1 MPFIVVTGVS
11 SGIGQATA
19 ELFAREG
26 WTVVG
31 TVRGVER
38 MEGHRWGGDVRLEEA
53 DFAEPGAGE
62 GLAARVLER
71 HGVPDVLVN
80 NAAALLFGPVEDAT
94 PAEIAEIFRVNVF
107 EPVALAKGFVP
118 AWREQGSGL
127 IVNVTSLG
135 GRMVFPFFAVYNA
148 SKHALEGFS
157 EGMWHELKEFGIRV
171 KAVEPG
177 FVETP
182 IYDKAMRGEGELK
195 HVSTPYR
202 EQVEAMVAF
211 EADIGNRTSPEGAAR
226 EVRDVVLDESD
237 RLRYPIAAYA
247 RPLIAARRWLGEM
260 TVMRFYHKKWLG
272 RRG

>member
-1 MPFIVVTGVS
+1 MPLIIVTGVS

-31 TVRGVER
+31 TVRDVER

-53 DFAEPGAGE
+53 DFAETGSGAR
-62 GLAARVLER
+62 LASRVLEH

-94 PAEIAEIFRVNVF
+94 PAEIEQIFRVNVY
-107 EPVALAKGFVP
+107 EPVALAMGLVP
-118 AWREQGSGL
+118 AWRERGSGL
-127 IVNVTSLG
+127 VVNVTSLG

-148 SKHALEGFS
+148 TKHALEGFS
-157 EGMWHELKEFGIRV
+157 EGMWHELKAFGIRV

-182 IYDKAMRGEGELK
+182 IYDKAMRGEGDLK
-195 HVSTPYR
+195 QGSAPYR
-202 EQVEAMVAF
+202 ERMEAMVAF
-211 EADIGNRTSPEGAAR
+211 EASIGNRTSPEEAAR
-226 EVRDVVLDESD
+226 EIRDAVFDESD

-260 TVMRFYHKKWLG
+260 TVMRFFHKRWMG
-272 RRG
+272 R